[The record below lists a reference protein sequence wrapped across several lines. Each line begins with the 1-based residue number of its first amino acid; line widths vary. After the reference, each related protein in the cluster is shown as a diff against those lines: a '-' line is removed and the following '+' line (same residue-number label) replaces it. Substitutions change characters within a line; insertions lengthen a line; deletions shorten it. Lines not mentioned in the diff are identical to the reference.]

1 MKQSIKE
8 VRHWVEELRDAGQAA
23 NQAAAHLRSAREK
36 HQQVVES
43 HERRVGRPEITVEAI
58 LEDLCR
64 HREQHPSQ

>member
-23 NQAAAHLRSAREK
+23 NEAAAHLLSAVEK

-43 HERRVGRPEITVEAI
+43 RERQLDRTEITVEAI
-58 LEDLCR
+58 LEDLGR
-64 HREQHPSQ
+64 HRGQRPSQ